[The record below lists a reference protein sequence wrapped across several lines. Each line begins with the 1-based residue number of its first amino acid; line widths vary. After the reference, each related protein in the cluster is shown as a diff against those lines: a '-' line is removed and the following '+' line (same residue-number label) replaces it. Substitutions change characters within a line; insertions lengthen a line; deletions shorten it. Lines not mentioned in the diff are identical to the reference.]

1 MKPLISAVVLLFVLH
16 NSALY
21 LFAHAQRLSTLVRV
35 RERCESA
42 PNLLTLG

>member
-1 MKPLISAVVLLFVLH
+1 MKPLISALVFLFVLH

-35 RERCESA
+35 RERSESA